1 MGKELIIKTLR
12 HEKTDDIP
20 WVPFAGVHAGKL
32 KGYTAQEL
40 LTDEDKLV
48 ESLLE
53 VDKIYTPDGLPV
65 LFDLQVEAEI
75 LGCELKWAKDNPPSV
90 KSHPWEGP
98 AKEIPCAC
106 KIPNEESGRIPMMLS
121 AMRRVKTEIGDKTA
135 LYGLICGPF
144 TLASHLR
151 GTEIFMDMVSDP
163 EYTKALVGYCA
174 QVAIEMSRMYIDAGI
189 DRKSVV

>member
-1 MGKELIIKTLR
+1 MGKELIFKTLR

-53 VDKIYTPDGLPV
+53 VHKLYMPDGMPIM
-65 LFDLQVEAEI
+65 FDLQVEAEI
-75 LGCELKWAKDNPPSV
+75 IGCELKWAKDNPPSV

-98 AKEIPCAC
+98 NKEIPCAC
-106 KIPNEESGRIPMMLS
+106 KIPNEKSGRIPIFGFIFLAVISRALIKLAVILLVTNSLLISVQPPRPLFS
-121 AMRRVKTEIGDKTA
+121 AE
-135 LYGLICGPF
+135 
-144 TLASHLR
+144 SHCFK
-151 GTEIFMDMVSDP
+151 I
-163 EYTKALVGYCA
+163 LV
-174 QVAIEMSRMYIDAGI
+174 V
-189 DRKSVV
+189 